1 MEDFI
6 IKKEIKEESNLSLV
20 EFMIYSSYKI
30 LSNYFDNNLL
40 DKRVLVEDELD
51 YRGGYN
57 FVKQGLDKKELK
69 SVYDN
74 YRNKLKK

>member
-40 DKRVLVEDELD
+40 DKRALVEDELD